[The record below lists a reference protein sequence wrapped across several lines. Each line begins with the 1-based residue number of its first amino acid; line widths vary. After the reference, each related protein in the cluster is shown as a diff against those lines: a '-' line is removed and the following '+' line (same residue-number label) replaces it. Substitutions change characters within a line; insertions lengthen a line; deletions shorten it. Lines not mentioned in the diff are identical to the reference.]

1 MNSIP
6 LLEGIKSKVIFRYL
20 FSHIKEKTKFK
31 LVIYSKKFQYTL
43 NLSLRNYKEKCFE
56 SFKNINLLDYLSM
69 KNEKQVNK
77 LGYYSFTN
85 RLQKQFN
92 NKIKKLKFEDKII
105 EEYIE
110 FYFKQLYNEYKNKEE
125 VKKDVLDKQLL
136 IDIYSPFYELLMD
149 KDIFEKLFMLYIPFP
164 LIYKRELLNDYYDAT
179 DLLKESNPDFS
190 SFYFELDGNNDL
202 YDFKDFCKY
211 FNKIRKLY
219 IEINHFNK
227 KFKFPYEIFQ
237 YKNIKKNLIYL
248 EVKFFGQIKL
258 NITLGNLL
266 SGLSSLEEL
275 RLDGL
280 IDFHLHNKNL
290 KYLYLANCK
299 NLSIES
305 DCYTNLRILNLFR
318 TKIPKNISLIKIP
331 ELILFKA
338 SFCIDTYKDIFDLT
352 SCQKLKYI
360 SSICLED
367 FLNLRN
373 NVLEKVYIKKLGYNI
388 CLKDEIEMIKK
399 LIEIKTLKEIKI
411 YICNIN
417 INNINYIESIE
428 GENRSVEK
436 LIINI
441 DNNNY
446 MERDENENNNKI
458 ILYSLQKKFPNLK
471 ELEIYLSSHT
481 LFFIDMNLL
490 EINPNPNCKINKF
503 KYSEECN
510 MGLTTI
516 FDIAPYEDLLDIE
529 FGCLKNTFKLD
540 GVIPLFSE
548 KCNYIFKSLIRLKF
562 DISKSYMKDINFNLK
577 ILENIINNID
587 KMPKLKIFIFKAE
600 CEITDLIYKK
610 IIEKLLISNIK
621 NIELSLDPKE
631 KEDYYSQADLQKMFK
646 GINITNF
653 ETIKIRKLSPSQLNI
668 ENNI

>member
-1 MNSIP
+1 
-6 LLEGIKSKVIFRYL
+6 
-20 FSHIKEKTKFK
+20 
-31 LVIYSKKFQYTL
+31 
-43 NLSLRNYKEKCFE
+43 
-56 SFKNINLLDYLSM
+56 
-69 KNEKQVNK
+69 
-77 LGYYSFTN
+77 
-85 RLQKQFN
+85 
-92 NKIKKLKFEDKII
+92 
-105 EEYIE
+105 
-110 FYFKQLYNEYKNKEE
+110 
-125 VKKDVLDKQLL
+125 
-136 IDIYSPFYELLMD
+136 MD

-227 KFKFPYEIFQ
+227 IFKFPYEIFQ
-237 YKNIKKNLIYL
+237 YRNIRKNLIYL
-248 EVKFFGQIKL
+248 ELKFFGQIKL

-318 TKIPKNISLIKIP
+318 TKIPKKISLIKIP
-331 ELILFKA
+331 ELILFKT
-338 SFCIDTYKDIFDLT
+338 SFCIDIYKDIFDLT
-352 SCQKLKYI
+352 SCPKLKYI

-446 MERDENENNNKI
+446 IERDENNNKI

-503 KYSEECN
+503 KYSEEYN

-587 KMPKLKIFIFKAE
+587 KMQKLKIFIFKAE

-631 KEDYYSQADLQKMFK
+631 KEDYYSQADLQKMSK

>member
-179 DLLKESNPDFS
+179 DLLKETNPDFS
-190 SFYFELDGNNDL
+190 SFYFELDENNDL

-219 IEINHFNK
+219 VGVNHFNK
-227 KFKFPYEIFQ
+227 KLKFPYEIFQ
-237 YKNIKKNLIYL
+237 YKNIRKNLVYL
-248 EVKFFGQIKL
+248 ELKFFGQIKL

-299 NLSIES
+299 NVSIES

-352 SCQKLKYI
+352 SCPKLKYI

-373 NVLEKVYIKKLGYNI
+373 NVLEKVYVKKLGYNI

-481 LFFIDMNLL
+481 LFFIDINLL

-503 KYSEECN
+503 KYSEEYN

-548 KCNYIFKSLIRLKF
+548 KCNFIFKSLIRLKF